1 MDQQSPDSGRCPLS
15 TPFSRTHKRMLD
27 PETID
32 KLPAKPLN
40 RRTLLKISGVGVS
53 AAALASVGSLAWIP
67 KRAAQAAS
75 STTFSDIQFDISAFV
90 HPVTQFTNTVLNTSV
105 PVQFGVTFTFFAPA
119 TLTRT
124 PSTTDQTTLANALT
138 TIEANY
144 AFSPSGI
151 FTFVSYGLPYFK
163 RLSSSVVSS
172 NIPTL
177 TFDSTRSV
185 LQEAVPGPTD
195 FGQTGI
201 TKLDKNFQ
209 VPVKIEDNDVLFTF
223 RSDVLANIT
232 DTLSWLQGSNK
243 LNGKAVTSPAFKGL
257 FKFQAT
263 RFNFVQP
270 GLPRQMA
277 EASGAPTSISSIVTE
292 INPQS
297 SMWMGFVDQQTGGSA
312 PSASIVTFAGAGP
325 NSTGTGAATLTSAVA
340 GDYFDNG
347 AIQHLSHVLDDLQQ
361 FYAKEGAP
369 QFPDGPEPFSERVQ
383 YMFGSQL
390 QDGTVAFPF
399 PENSADAFTNGGG
412 EGSSATDTQSLQNS
426 AILPDFTLGAEAI
439 FNNFDPEVLAQTTDP
454 HKKFRVGHELALQ
467 RSSRAQDG
475 TPLHI
480 RIDGPGLS
488 TLDVPDGSQQATLE
502 FSIFVPTADFFQAIR
517 VDAAS
522 LDLVKEGQNG
532 GTATSVPPGIEAAD
546 SGDDGLERFISA
558 TRRQNFLIP
567 PRRHRAFPL
576 VELNSSSSS

>member
-1 MDQQSPDSGRCPLS
+1 
-15 TPFSRTHKRMLD
+15 
-27 PETID
+27 
-32 KLPAKPLN
+32 
-40 RRTLLKISGVGVS
+40 V
-53 AAALASVGSLAWIP
+53 
-67 KRAAQAAS
+67 
-75 STTFSDIQFDISAFV
+75 
-90 HPVTQFTNTVLNTSV
+90 
-105 PVQFGVTFTFFAPA
+105 
-119 TLTRT
+119 
-124 PSTTDQTTLANALT
+124 
-138 TIEANY
+138 
-144 AFSPSGI
+144 
-151 FTFVSYGLPYFK
+151 PYFN

-195 FGQTGI
+195 FGQPGI
-201 TKLDKNFQ
+201 SKLQKNFQ
-209 VPVKIEDNDVLFTF
+209 VPVKIEANDVLFTF

-232 DTLSWLQGSNK
+232 DTLAWLQGSNE
-243 LNGKAVTSPAFKGL
+243 LNGNAVASPAFNGL
-257 FKFQAT
+257 FVFQAP

-270 GLPRQMA
+270 GLPRQTA
-277 EASGAPTSISSIVTE
+277 NASSAPSSISSISTE

-297 SMWMGFVDQQTGGSA
+297 SMWMGFVDQQTGGTA

-325 NSTGTGAATLTSAVA
+325 NSTGTGAATLTSAA
-340 GDYFDNG
+340 SGDYFDNG
-347 AIQHLSHVLDDLQQ
+347 AIQHLSHVLDDLEQ
-361 FYAKEGAP
+361 FYAKTGAP
-369 QFPDGPEPFSERVQ
+369 QFPNGPEPFSERVQ
-383 YMFGSQL
+383 YMFGSQ
-390 QDGTVAFPF
+390 QQNGDNGFPF
-399 PENSADAFTNGGG
+399 PENSSDAFTNGGG
-412 EGSSATDTQSLQNS
+412 EGSNSTNTQSLQNS

-439 FNNFDPEVLAQTTDP
+439 FQNFDPEVLTQTTDP

-488 TLDVPDGSQQATLE
+488 TLDVPDGSLQATLE
-502 FSIFVPTADFFQAIR
+502 FSVFVPTADFFQAIR

-522 LDLVKEGQNG
+522 LDLVKDGQNG

-546 SGDDGLERFISA
+546 AGDDGLERFISA

-576 VELNSSSSS
+576 VELNTSSSS